1 MSNSASISA
10 AKKRRGGTP
19 PMSGNGVGGAGLGM
33 NVMNGMNGMNQSQQ
47 QGLPPGLPPNFRQLP
62 PHIQQQMFIQL
73 QQRAAAAAAASKMG
87 QQQQQQP
94 QQQPPHSIPPAPIQ
108 TRNPQSVS
116 SGALLGN
123 NTMSVPG
130 PYTVNSVL
138 HNRAVAEVNG
148 VHIRDLPISSA
159 GLPCLPSGAALPPN
173 VLFKLHHDELL
184 NMDAVLNEHS
194 NKIQMCVNRLE
205 NVERSHGIF
214 SVPGNNGNNNINN
227 INNNND
233 SNSSSYDSLVNNT
246 DFITKLL
253 DNILTNTNLS
263 DIINQI
269 EPLQKENESLRAL
282 LNSQQVALNELS
294 GLVMKLLSTKLH
306 SHIEHNENNEN
317 NNNDTN
323 NHVVLNYDPHDNIGG
338 VDVSM
343 YNPYIEENNNT
354 HTEQYNIENVPIN
367 NLEEVGEVEGVEGG
381 DESNNIEKTGDNGE
395 EEDNDD
401 NDEKGEDTES

>member
-19 PMSGNGVGGAGLGM
+19 PMTGNGVGGGAGLGM
-33 NVMNGMNGMNQSQQ
+33 NGMNQPQQ

-87 QQQQQQP
+87 QQQQQPQP
-94 QQQPPHSIPPAPIQ
+94 QPPHSMPPAPIQ

-116 SGALLGN
+116 SGALPGN

-148 VHIRDLPISSA
+148 IHIRDLPISSA
-159 GLPCLPSGAALPPN
+159 GLPCLPSGGALPPN

-205 NVERSHGIF
+205 NVERSHGIV
-214 SVPGNNGNNNINN
+214 SVAGNNGNNNKGNSYEDNNSN
-227 INNNND
+227 INNN
-233 SNSSSYDSLVNNT
+233 NSSSYDSLVNNT

-306 SHIEHNENNEN
+306 SDIEHNENN
-317 NNNDTN
+317 NNDAS
-323 NHVVLNYDPHDNIGG
+323 NHIVLNYDHHDNIGG

-343 YNPYIEENNNT
+343 YNPYVEENNNT
-354 HTEQYNIENVPIN
+354 YNEQNNIENMTIN
-367 NLEEVGEVEGVEGG
+367 NLEEVGEVEGG
-381 DESNNIEKTGDNGE
+381 DEANNIEKNGDNDEEEYNDEEEDNGE
-395 EEDNDD
+395 EED
-401 NDEKGEDTES
+401 S

>member
-1 MSNSASISA
+1 M
-10 AKKRRGGTP
+10 T
-19 PMSGNGVGGAGLGM
+19 GNGVGGAGLGM
-33 NVMNGMNGMNQSQQ
+33 NGMNGMNQSQL

-73 QQRAAAAAAASKMG
+73 QQRAAAASKMG
-87 QQQQQQP
+87 QQQP

-205 NVERSHGIF
+205 NVERSHGIV

-294 GLVMKLLSTKLH
+294 GLVMKLISTKLH

-317 NNNDTN
+317 NNNDTS
-323 NHVVLNYDPHDNIGG
+323 NHNVLNYDPHDNIGD

-354 HTEQYNIENVPIN
+354 NIEQYNIENVSIN
-367 NLEEVGEVEGVEGG
+367 NLEEVVEVEGG
-381 DESNNIEKTGDNGE
+381 DEANNIEKNGDNG
-395 EEDNDD
+395 DNGNNCD
-401 NDEKGEDTES
+401 NDEKREDTK